1 MKWIIEDTLTGMLS
15 HLEQENIK
23 WNPFLNEFANHYL
36 LPDIEEETPEESGY
50 LVESARKY
58 MRVESTLD
66 GTQLSLH
73 MTGKDN
79 PIRHADFIKGNTK
92 LDYALFQHEND
103 LSHLK
108 AGAKWNYLSDPVEMN
123 DYIFYD
129 EISKKLRKKVD
140 SFKK

>member
-15 HLEQENIK
+15 NLEQENVN

-50 LVESARKY
+50 LVASARKY
-58 MRVESTLD
+58 MKIESTLD
-66 GTQLSLH
+66 GARLSLH

-79 PIRHADFIKGNTK
+79 PIRHSQFKRGNTK

-103 LSHLK
+103 LGHLK
-108 AGAKWNYLSDPVEMN
+108 AGAKWKYLSDPVEMN
-123 DYIFYD
+123 AYIFYD
-129 EISKKLRKKVD
+129 EISDELRKKVD